1 MVEQQQL
8 VEHLVD
14 PWPRLVDGAHY
25 CLALLV
31 AEATGELHDVHCSVA
46 VQPGGRLILRGKSE
60 SKRRDGK
67 VVSNY
72 IYMSKR
78 RGDAQAVS
86 EQRRGHPP

>member
-14 PWPRLVDGAHY
+14 PWPRLVDGAHHR
-25 CLALLV
+25 LALLV
-31 AEATGELHDVHCSVA
+31 AEATGELHDVHRRVA
-46 VQPGGRLILRGKSE
+46 VQPRGRFILRGKSE

-78 RGDAQAVS
+78 R
-86 EQRRGHPP
+86 